1 MSIIPQ
7 VVAALQEVF
16 NHVAYE
22 QGRTSGFV
30 QRESKLSGASFVQTL
45 VFSFLANPNAT
56 GAELTQTAAA
66 LGVTITESGL
76 TQRFTPQAVSLL
88 HEVLAAAIRRVLAA
102 DPLDLAL
109 LDQFSAVYLEDST
122 VIRLPEELRELWRGC
137 GNAQQQGT
145 ASLKLTL
152 RLDLRSGRLDGLS
165 LNPGRTADQIA
176 AAPLSSIV
184 PGSVYLA
191 DLGFFSLQ
199 RLRGLAEQAAFFV
212 SRLHT
217 QTALFSADGT
227 RWDDVQELLASQSEA
242 TVDLAVTLGVR
253 ERVSARLVAVRAPQ
267 EVVDQRRRRLR
278 AEAKRRGRTVS
289 ARQLALA
296 AWTLFVTNVPTAQL
310 SIKALLALARCRWQ
324 IELVFKRW
332 KSQGQLDESR
342 SSQPWRV
349 LSELYAKLLALLVQH
364 WISLISLWGYRDRSL
379 SKAIKVVQKYALT
392 LAERLWDS
400 PHVCETLAAI
410 TRVLDA
416 SCRMGRRRKRPHTY
430 QVLLEV
436 AEHLLA

>member
-7 VVAALQEVF
+7 VAAAMQEVF

-22 QGRTSGFV
+22 QGRASGFV
-30 QRESKLSGASFVQTL
+30 QRQSKLSGASFVQSL

-76 TQRFTPQAVSLL
+76 TQRFTPEAASLL
-88 HEVLAAAIRRVLAA
+88 YQVLAAAITRVLAA

-109 LDQFSAVYLEDST
+109 LNQFRAVYLEDST
-122 VIRLPEELRELWRGC
+122 VIRLPDELRELWRGC
-137 GNAQQQGT
+137 GNAQDQG
-145 ASLKLTL
+145 AAALKLTL
-152 RLDLRSGRLDGLS
+152 RLDLLSGQLDGL
-165 LNPGRTADQIA
+165 NFTAGRTADQTA
-176 AAPLSSIV
+176 AVPLDHIR
-184 PGSVYLA
+184 PGAVYLA
-191 DLGFFSLQ
+191 DLGFFSLR
-199 RLRGLAEQAAFFV
+199 RLRSLAEQGAFFV

-217 QTALFSADGT
+217 QTTLFSADGT
-227 RWDDVQELLASQSEA
+227 RWDDVQELLASQNSA
-242 TVDLAVTLGVR
+242 AVDLAVTLGVD
-253 ERVSARLVAVRAPQ
+253 ERVSARLVAVAVPQ

-278 AEAKRRGRTVS
+278 AEASRRGRTVS

-296 AWTLFVTNVPTAQL
+296 AWTLFVTNVPPAQL

-332 KSQGQLDESR
+332 KSQGQLD
-342 SSQPWRV
+342 QTHTDKPWRV
-349 LSELYAKLLALLVQH
+349 LSELYAKMLALLVQH

-379 SKAIKVVQKYALT
+379 SKAIKVVQKYALS
-392 LAERLWDS
+392 LGERLWDT
-400 PHVCETLAAI
+400 PQVCETLAKIA
-410 TRVLDA
+410 RVLDA
-416 SCRMGRRRKRPHTY
+416 SCRMGKRRKRPHTY